1 MDPKWKSTS
10 DFILLPELKIITHWQ
25 SNKFRT
31 RYKCAKESAFEI
43 CPRCAVKCFSVHDR
57 RWVKIEDQPIRGSGV
72 RLEILKR
79 RFRCPGC
86 KRVFTEPIA
95 GIRKG
100 FKTTQRFRLGL
111 QWACE
116 NFTDLKRVQRAY
128 SCSAG
133 LVYKVFYEQLERKLR
148 ERLNNPWPQTI
159 GIDEH
164 SFRKGFKSEKF
175 ATILVDYP
183 NKKIFE
189 VAEGKTAAGLALN
202 FAHVTGREN
211 VKNVVLDMCDPFKKF
226 ARTQFPNA
234 RLVADHF
241 HVVRLLNPMINKAR
255 TEVTGDKR
263 SNPVR
268 RLLLFNGKR
277 LEYFE
282 RRALYQWLDEHPKM
296 KELYHFKEALHGLY
310 RCRGYNRARSALIG
324 LLDRMA
330 LSTLPE
336 IKTLR
341 KTLMK
346 WKEEIL
352 NYFSTGITN
361 GRTEGFNNLA
371 KLLQKRA
378 FGFRSF
384 KNYRLRLLSL

>member
-1 MDPKWKSTS
+1 VDPKWKSS
-10 DFILLPELKIITHWQ
+10 AAFILLPELKIITHWQ
-25 SNKFRT
+25 TDKFRT
-31 RYKCAKESAFEI
+31 RYKCAKASEFEV
-43 CPRCAVKCFSVHDR
+43 CPKCATKSYSVHDR
-57 RWVKIEDQPIRGSGV
+57 RWVKINDQPIRGSGV
-72 RLEILKR
+72 TLEILKR

-86 KRVFTEPIA
+86 KKVFTEPIA
-95 GIRKG
+95 GVRKG

-128 SCSAG
+128 KCSAG

-148 ERLNNPWPQTI
+148 ERSNNPWPSTI

-164 SFRKGFKSEKF
+164 CFRRGFWRREF

-189 VAEGKTAAGLALN
+189 VGQGKTADGLSAD
-202 FAHVTGREN
+202 FAHIKGREF
-211 VKNVVLDMCDPFKKF
+211 VKNVVLDLCDPFKKF
-226 ARTQFPNA
+226 AKENFPNA
-234 RLVADHF
+234 RIIADHF

-255 TEVTGDKR
+255 TEITGDKR
-263 SNPVR
+263 SHPVR
-268 RLLLFNGKR
+268 KLLLFNGKR

-282 RRALYQWLDEHPKM
+282 RKALHQWLAQHPKL
-296 KELYHFKEALHGLY
+296 KELYEYKEALHALY
-310 RCRGYNRARSALIG
+310 RCRGYHRARKKLIK
-324 LLDRMA
+324 LLDHMA
-330 LSTLPE
+330 FSNLPE

-346 WKEEIL
+346 WKEEVL
-352 NYFSTGITN
+352 NYFATGLTN

-371 KLLQKRA
+371 KGLQKRA
-378 FGFRSF
+378 FGFKSF
-384 KNYRLRLLSL
+384 RNYRLRLLSL

>member
-1 MDPKWKSTS
+1 MDPKWETTA
-10 DFILLPELKIITHWQ
+10 DFILLPELKILTHWQ
-25 SNKFRT
+25 SAKFRT
-31 RYKCAKESAFEI
+31 HYKCRKESEFEV
-43 CPRCAVKCFSVHDR
+43 CPRCAVKSYSVHDR
-57 RWVKIEDQPIRGSGV
+57 RWVKVQDQPIRGSGV
-72 RLEILKR
+72 ALHILKR
-79 RFRCPGC
+79 RFRCPSC
-86 KRVFTEPIA
+86 KKVFTEPVS
-95 GIRKG
+95 GIQKG
-100 FKTTQRFRLGL
+100 FKTTHRYRKGL

-116 NFTDLKRVQRAY
+116 NFLDLKRVQRAY
-128 SCSAG
+128 GCSAW

-148 ERLNNPWPQTI
+148 ERMNNPWPSTI

-164 SFRKGFKSEKF
+164 SFRRGFRSREF
-175 ATILVDYP
+175 ATVIVDY
-183 NKKIFE
+183 NKKKIFE
-189 VAEGKTAAGLALN
+189 LASGKTADGLAID
-202 FAHVTGREN
+202 FAHIPSREN
-211 VKNVVLDMCDPFKKF
+211 VKNVVLDMSDPFKKF
-226 ARTQFPNA
+226 AKEFFPQA

-241 HVVRLLNPMINKAR
+241 HVVRLLNPVINKAR
-255 TEVTGDKR
+255 KEITGDQR

-282 RRALYQWLDEHPKM
+282 RRALYQWLDQHPKL
-296 KELYHFKEALHGLY
+296 KEIYHFKEALHGLY
-310 RCRGYNRARSALIG
+310 RCRGYNRARRALIG

-330 LSTLPE
+330 MSQLPE
-336 IKTLR
+336 IKKLR

-352 NYFSTGITN
+352 NYFATGLTN
-361 GRTEGFNNLA
+361 GRTEGFNGLA